1 MWMLTGGGIRSRR
14 AGVSSCIGGSPAMS
28 APRRGHLVL
37 VSGRC
42 SVPMSPSTM
51 RRRVFGAVVG
61 VVELVTLIVG
71 LVAIRVAAACRRWSA
86 CR

>member
-1 MWMLTGGGIRSRR
+1 
-14 AGVSSCIGGSPAMS
+14 
-28 APRRGHLVL
+28 
-37 VSGRC
+37 
-42 SVPMSPSTM
+42 VPMSPSTM
-51 RRRVFGAVVG
+51 RRRVFGSVVG